1 MASNSTVLPDEDGD
15 FSDWIEISNP
25 TDDPIDLGGYHLT
38 DKAENP
44 KRWTFPRIILQANSK
59 LIVFASGKDRAD
71 PQSPLH
77 TDFEL
82 YAKGEYLALV
92 SNDGKTVLSEFSPV
106 FPNQNEDQSYGTSSF
121 TSNIPEY
128 FISDDDEAHYIIPT
142 KQDELPDDWNQ
153 LNPSFN
159 LNSVSYTH
167 LTLPTNREV

>member
-92 SNDGKTVLSEFSPV
+92 SNDGKTVLS
-106 FPNQNEDQSYGTSSF
+106 
-121 TSNIPEY
+121 
-128 FISDDDEAHYIIPT
+128 
-142 KQDELPDDWNQ
+142 
-153 LNPSFN
+153 
-159 LNSVSYTH
+159 
-167 LTLPTNREV
+167 